1 MQYSQHNQK
10 IEGLIPSGY
19 AGVLIGQ
26 NERVEELNRRIV
38 DRVSTDAPLQP
49 NFDPRPV
56 STKYALFPVI
66 DRRRIPKQAIEKY
79 PQYEPKD
86 KFYSNLEKGPVDGY
100 LSNINL
106 ESSLRNQFFALQRG
120 GAPQSTY
127 IPSSKSD
134 LYQTEVVSQ
143 PSVQPFPNLFKREDF
158 AQSRGMDNLQSH
170 IGNDTFHNSTRVQL
184 RTGEHR

>member
-79 PQYEPKD
+79 PP
-86 KFYSNLEKGPVDGY
+86 
-100 LSNINL
+100 I
-106 ESSLRNQFFALQRG
+106 
-120 GAPQSTY
+120 
-127 IPSSKSD
+127 
-134 LYQTEVVSQ
+134 
-143 PSVQPFPNLFKREDF
+143 
-158 AQSRGMDNLQSH
+158 
-170 IGNDTFHNSTRVQL
+170 
-184 RTGEHR
+184 RT